1 IAARC
6 ERGAA
11 REVGAFPR
19 GTDQEGARGRRRP
32 VDDAGVHSV
41 DAEPN
46 RDDAEPDHGG
56 CDRVLRGDEAESPVP
71 ERRPER
77 KRGGERAAPEQARSV
92 ASPVAGAVVAGDD
105 QTEDEGEGVLP
116 AVQVTGRKEL
126 LHRVAEPVAE
136 QCLFPDGPVQLAQD
150 RKGGEVGGEEDGEAP
165 DGAREVTAQRG
176 GRATLEREPRV
187 LDQARRVVWRAHH
200 RVRRPGTKHPERV
213 GGRNAIRLYGI
224 HSLLETPQGRRT
236 SARRAAK

>member
-1 IAARC
+1 M
-6 ERGAA
+6 
-11 REVGAFPR
+11 
-19 GTDQEGARGRRRP
+19 
-32 VDDAGVHSV
+32 
-41 DAEPN
+41 
-46 RDDAEPDHGG
+46 
-56 CDRVLRGDEAESPVP
+56 P
-71 ERRPER
+71 ERRPEW
-77 KRGGERAAPEQARSV
+77 KRSGERAAPEQARSV

-150 RKGGEVGGEEDGEAP
+150 REGGEVRGEEDGEAP
-165 DGAREVTAQRG
+165 HGAGEVAAQRG
-176 GRATLEREPRV
+176 RGAALEREPV
-187 LDQARRVVWRAHH
+187 MLDLARRVVRRAHNS
-200 RVRRPGTKHPERV
+200 VRRPGPEHPERL

-236 SARRAAK
+236 SVGANTRR